1 VVEWVDRTKEVAA
14 EHEMRR
20 ILGALETTTTN
31 VMIADVDR
39 KIIYMNKSV
48 ETMLRIAEADIKT
61 VLPHFAVDKIVGSNM
76 DIFHKNPAHQMKLLE
91 NLTSTYV
98 GNIVVGK
105 RHFRLVAN
113 PIFSSDG
120 SRLGSVVEWLDR
132 TDEVAVE
139 SEVNQLVDAAAA
151 GNFSE
156 RIKTE
161 GKNGLFLKL
170 AEGFNV

>member
-1 VVEWVDRTKEVAA
+1 MNAQ
-14 EHEMRR
+14 HEMSRV
-20 ILGALETTTTN
+20 LGALSSTSSC
-31 VMIADVDR
+31 VMVADNNRV
-39 KIIYMNKSV
+39 IMYMNKAV
-48 ETMLRIAEADIKT
+48 EKMLREVEVELSKA
-61 VLPHFAVDKIVGSNM
+61 LPHFSVDKIVGSNM

-105 RHFRLVAN
+105 RYFRLVAN

>member
-1 VVEWVDRTKEVAA
+1 PNPSHQSHLLATLQDTYVGNIAVAGCSFRLIANPIFSDSGERLGSVVEWVDRTKEVAA

-98 GNIVVGK
+98 GNIVVG
-105 RHFRLVAN
+105 
-113 PIFSSDG
+113 SG
-120 SRLGSVVEWLDR
+120 
-132 TDEVAVE
+132 
-139 SEVNQLVDAAAA
+139 
-151 GNFSE
+151 
-156 RIKTE
+156 
-161 GKNGLFLKL
+161 
-170 AEGFNV
+170 